1 MKKLLLAIAICLF
14 CRITLAVDPGVDIN
28 TIVNGNSRHSVLMSI
43 ISMDMPWE
51 LARKY
56 LTMPMEQAR
65 ALENFDTRLSIP
77 YLVFHST
84 SLMLVFIR

>member
-1 MKKLLLAIAICLF
+1 MKKLFLAIAICLF

-65 ALENFDTRLSIP
+65 ALENLNKAIYTIP
-77 YLVFHST
+77 GFYST